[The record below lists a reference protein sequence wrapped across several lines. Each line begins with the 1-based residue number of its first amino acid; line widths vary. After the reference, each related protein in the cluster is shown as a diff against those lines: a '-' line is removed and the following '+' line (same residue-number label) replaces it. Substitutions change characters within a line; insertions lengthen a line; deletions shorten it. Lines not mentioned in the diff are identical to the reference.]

1 MACDEEAYTVFS
13 ELIGPIVED
22 LHPKFDFRYAY
33 NFDEI
38 NLIRIIA
45 KMQEMETELS
55 KVDYASLRMRRNFRG
70 MPFTPLMT

>member
-1 MACDEEAYTVFS
+1 MKSGIEQLDPIGVMACDEEAYTVFS

-38 NLIRIIA
+38 NMIRIIA
-45 KMQEMETELS
+45 KM
-55 KVDYASLRMRRNFRG
+55 
-70 MPFTPLMT
+70 

>member
-22 LHPKFDFRYAY
+22 LHPKFDFRYTY
-33 NFDEI
+33 KFEEI
-38 NLIRIIA
+38 NLIRVIA

-55 KVDYASLRMRRNFRG
+55 KIENA
-70 MPFTPLMT
+70 